1 MRSSV
6 HPGEELSDN
15 IAPKVSAPCN
25 LLLHPVSDGVLDGVS
40 SWCPQ
45 SVVE

>member
-15 IAPKVSAPCN
+15 IAPKVCASCN
-25 LLLHPVSDGVLDGVS
+25 LLLYPESDGVLDGVS
-40 SWCPQ
+40 SCWPQ
-45 SVVE
+45 IVVV